1 MVEVARHI
9 CSIFR
14 DHGHRDSRARARLK
28 FLLEEWGPRRFREEL
43 ERRLGRKL
51 TDGHAPYVPV
61 TANRAHVGLHPQK
74 QHGLFYAGVATKRG
88 RLPGADMMAVAELA
102 RRHGG
107 GRVRLTTAQ
116 NLVVLDVPE
125 AERERLAE
133 GLAALDLTVEPSA
146 FRTGTIACTGKQ
158 FCKLAVT
165 ETKDRASELIEHLEH
180 ALPYFNVPLRISV
193 TGCPNSCAHYQ
204 VCDIGFVGD
213 FVNTPAGKKE
223 AYRVYLG
230 GHLGDDHTFGRE
242 LSRKIPAEEL
252 KFYVESLVRTFL
264 ARRYGA
270 SDSFQCFI
278 ARHTT
283 EELERLGVPE
293 ALEVTA

>member
-1 MVEVARHI
+1 MI
-9 CSIFR
+9 
-14 DHGHRDSRARARLK
+14 
-28 FLLEEWGPRRFREEL
+28 
-43 ERRLGRKL
+43 
-51 TDGHAPYVPV
+51 
-61 TANRAHVGLHPQK
+61 
-74 QHGLFYAGVATKRG
+74 
-88 RLPGADMMAVAELA
+88 AVAELA

-107 GRVRLTTAQ
+107 GRVRLTTTQ

-125 AERERLAE
+125 RERAA
-133 GLAALDLTVEPSA
+133 LAAGLLALELQIEPTS

-165 ETKDRASELIEHLEH
+165 ETKDRASELIEHLERT
-180 ALPYFNVPLRISV
+180 LPGFNVPLRISV

-213 FVNTPAGKKE
+213 FINTPAGKAE

-230 GHLGDDHTFGRE
+230 GHLGDGHAFGRE
-242 LSRKIPAEEL
+242 LSRKIPAEEI
-252 KFYVESLVRTFL
+252 KYYVESLARTFL
-264 ARRYGA
+264 ARRFGA

-293 ALEVTA
+293 ETGVTA